1 MPVIFNQED
10 IPAVE
15 AGSGA
20 FVQTLLDDK
29 TTSNDNVRLQRW
41 RIGPGGSMPVT
52 VAMTDLT
59 WMQVLEGEVELDGTQ
74 GQHTLS
80 NVHLVVLPPG
90 FSGTL
95 TSEVGA
101 VLLHAE
107 VPDAARFDPAFAV
120 KPPSFGCVDW
130 TEEPVLN
137 AEHDAR
143 KRIYFVTPKMFGT
156 KALAGELIIYPPGT
170 EASNHHHEGAEHFQY
185 IVKGSG
191 TVFSNEEPHAI
202 RADDVIYNYE
212 QERHYFRC
220 SDDEEMLFVEFF
232 VPGEFKTIWAN
243 NAPICAWVPTGK
255 NITGGTP
262 TREIAAHSS
271 EDVAKPVDV

>member
-1 MPVIFNQED
+1 MPVIFNQDE

-15 AGSGA
+15 AGSDA

-41 RIGPGGSMPVT
+41 RINAGGSMPVV
-52 VAMTDLT
+52 VADTDLT
-59 WMQVLEGEVELDGTQ
+59 CVQVLDGEVDLDGTQ
-74 GQHTLS
+74 GHHRLS
-80 NVHLVVLPPG
+80 NVQLVVLPPG

-95 TSEVGA
+95 TSKAGA
-101 VLLHAE
+101 VLLNAE

-120 KPPSFGCVDW
+120 NPPSFGCVDW

-185 IVKGSG
+185 IIKGSG
-191 TVFSNEEPHAI
+191 TVFSNEEPHQI

-212 QERHYFRC
+212 RERHYFRC
-220 SDDEEMLFVEFF
+220 DNEEMLFVEFF
-232 VPGEFKTIWAN
+232 VPGEFKTIWAD
-243 NAPICAWVPTGK
+243 NAPICAWLPTGK
-255 NITGGTP
+255 NIKGGTP
-262 TREIAAHSS
+262 VREIGAHSS
-271 EDVAKPVDV
+271 EDIEKPADV

>member
-10 IPAVE
+10 IPLIE
-15 AGSGA
+15 AGNGA

-41 RIGPGGSMPVT
+41 RIEPGGSMPVT
-52 VAMTDLT
+52 VADTDLT
-59 WMQVLEGEVELDGTQ
+59 WVQVLEGEVDLNGTQ
-74 GQHTLS
+74 GHNALS
-80 NVHLVVLPPG
+80 NVHLAVLPPAY
-90 FSGTL
+90 SGTL
-95 TSEVGA
+95 ASENGA
-101 VLLHAE
+101 ILLHAE

-120 KPPSFGCVDW
+120 SPPSFGYVDW

-185 IVKGSG
+185 IIRGSG
-191 TVFSNEEPHAI
+191 TVFSNEEPHQI

-212 QERHYFRC
+212 RERHYFSC
-220 SDDEEMLFVEFF
+220 DDEEMLFVEFF
-232 VPGEFKTIWAN
+232 VPGEFKTIWAD
-243 NAPICAWVPTGK
+243 NAPICAWLPTGK
-255 NITGGTP
+255 NIKGGTP
-262 TREIAAHSS
+262 VREIAAHSS
-271 EDVAKPVDV
+271 EDIEKPADV

>member
-1 MPVIFNQED
+1 MPVIFNQDD
-10 IPAVE
+10 ITAVE
-15 AGSGA
+15 AGSDV

-41 RIGPGGSMPVT
+41 RINAGGSMPVV
-52 VAMTDLT
+52 VADTDLT
-59 WMQVLEGEVELDGTQ
+59 CVQVLDGEVDLDGTQ
-74 GQHTLS
+74 GHHRLS

-90 FSGTL
+90 FSGTF
-95 TSEVGA
+95 TSKTGA
-101 VLLHAE
+101 VLLNAE

-120 KPPSFGCVDW
+120 NPPSFGCVDW

-185 IVKGSG
+185 IIKGSG
-191 TVFSNEEPHAI
+191 TVFSNEEPHQI
-202 RADDVIYNYE
+202 RANDVIYNYE
-212 QERHYFRC
+212 RERHYFSC
-220 SDDEEMLFVEFF
+220 DDEEMLFVEFF
-232 VPGEFKTIWAN
+232 VPGEFKTIWAD
-243 NAPICAWVPTGK
+243 NAPICAWLPTGK
-255 NITGGTP
+255 NIKGGTP
-262 TREIAAHSS
+262 VREIGAHSS
-271 EDVAKPVDV
+271 EDIEKPADV